1 MTIRVAINGFG
12 RIGRNVLRAWCEQD
26 AALRE
31 KIQIVAL
38 NDLGSIEALT
48 HLLKFDSTHGVF
60 KGEVSC
66 DPKNNNLAIGAY
78 TIAVSH
84 QASPEQCPWKT
95 LDIDL
100 VIESTG
106 QFRAR
111 ADAALHL
118 KAGAKRV
125 VIAAVAFDE
134 VDATVV
140 MGVNEQQLTGGE
152 HVISA
157 ASCTTQCIAPVLS
170 LLDKKFHIRSAFM
183 TEMHAYTSD
192 QSVLDHVHRDLRRGR
207 SAAQNMIPT
216 SSSSIG
222 AVQKV
227 LPQLKDKI
235 SGYSMRVP
243 IDNVAAVDLCVCLE
257 DMPDVD
263 SLNQCFEKYEN
274 KTVIT
279 HSDLPLVSSDFNHR
293 IESAIVDT
301 SQTQVLGDGAKM
313 LIWYDNEWAYVN
325 RLLDLMV
332 CLEKQS
338 L

>member
-12 RIGRNVLRAWCEQD
+12 RIGRNVLRAWFEQD

-38 NDLGSIEALT
+38 NDLGSIEALA

-60 KGEVSC
+60 SENVSC
-66 DPKNNNLAIGAY
+66 DPEKNTLTVAGHS
-78 TIAVSH
+78 IAVSH
-84 QASPEQCPWKT
+84 HASPENCSWKT
-95 LDIDL
+95 LGIDL

-118 KAGAKRV
+118 KAGARRV

-134 VDATVV
+134 VDATIV
-140 MGVNEQQLTGGE
+140 MGVNEQQLTGNE
-152 HVISA
+152 QVISA

-170 LLDKKFHIRSAFM
+170 LLDKKFQVRSAFM

-216 SSSSIG
+216 SSSSIA
-222 AVQKV
+222 AVQQV
-227 LPQLKDKI
+227 LPQLRDKI
-235 SGYSMRVP
+235 TGYSMRVP

-257 DMPDVD
+257 NMPDAD
-263 SLNQCFEKYEN
+263 ALNRCFKSFDN
-274 KTVIT
+274 KTLIAY
-279 HSDLPLVSSDFNHR
+279 SDLPLVSSDFKHR

-301 SQTQVLGDGAKM
+301 SQTHVLGDGAKM

-325 RLLDLMV
+325 RLLDLMAY
-332 CLEKQS
+332 LEAKK
-338 L
+338 

>member
-1 MTIRVAINGFG
+1 MTIRVAVNGFG

-31 KIQIVAL
+31 KIQIVAV
-38 NDLGSIEALT
+38 NDLGSIEALA
-48 HLLKFDSTHGVF
+48 HLLKFDSTHGVLS
-60 KGEVSC
+60 EHVSC
-66 DPKNNNLAIGAY
+66 DSETSNLTIGDY
-78 TIAVSH
+78 SIAVSH
-84 QASPEQCPWKT
+84 HASPEQCPWKT
-95 LDIDL
+95 LDIDV

-118 KAGAKRV
+118 KAGARMV
-125 VIAAVAFDE
+125 VIAAVAFDD

-140 MGVNEQQLTGGE
+140 MGVNEQKMTGSE
-152 HVISA
+152 QVISA
-157 ASCTTQCIAPVLS
+157 ASCTTQCIAPVLA
-170 LLDKKFHIRSAFM
+170 LLDAQFQVRSAFM

-235 SGYSMRVP
+235 TGYSMRVP

-257 DMPDVD
+257 NMPDVD
-263 SLNQCFEKYEN
+263 GLNQCFKRFEN
-274 KTVIT
+274 KTLINY
-279 HSDLPLVSSDFNHR
+279 SELPLVSSDFNHR
-293 IESAIVDT
+293 IESSIVDI
-301 SQTQVLGDGAKM
+301 SQTHILGDGAKL

-325 RLLDLMV
+325 RLLDLMAY
-332 CLEKQS
+332 LEKQS